1 MDKPACKPL
10 IFLLSLLLVGTAP
23 ASEEPA
29 TLHAAYIDFP
39 PLGYTNQD
47 GEADGEVVRL
57 ANQLATEIGVK
68 LTWQEYP
75 LSRIYL
81 NLQQGSVDLWPG
93 TSGIPAIMEH
103 TLESTTL
110 GRSITLS
117 AYHRPETPAIT
128 GWEDLAGKRIIIIR
142 GYTYRGRLDTIMR
155 ESRATVTAPN
165 HRAGLRLLDLE
176 RGDYLLDFSRPMERA
191 LQDVPLRDIESSLI
205 DQWPL
210 TIIVSKKA
218 PDAPELVKKLNRA
231 IMGAITT
238 KQN

>member
-1 MDKPACKPL
+1 MDKPACRL
-10 IFLLSLLLVGTAP
+10 LFFLLSLLPAGMVP
-23 ASEEPA
+23 ASEQPV

-39 PLGYTNQD
+39 PLGYTNED

-57 ANQLATEIGVK
+57 ANQLAREIGVK
-68 LTWQEYP
+68 LTWREYP

-81 NLQQGSVDLWPG
+81 NLQEGSVDLWPG
-93 TSGIPAIMEH
+93 TSRIPAIREH

-110 GRSITLS
+110 GRSITLY
-117 AYHRPETPAIT
+117 AYHRPDTSPVS

-142 GYTYRGRLDTIMR
+142 GYTYRGRLDTIVQ
-155 ESRATVTAPN
+155 ESKAIVTAPN

-205 DQWPL
+205 DQWPI

-218 PDAPELVKKLNRA
+218 PGARELVQKLNRA
-231 IMGAITT
+231 IMGAITAE
-238 KQN
+238 QN